1 MYAYCVFCNTLK
13 RSDLAEAIRQLL
25 GGEAVV
31 PKIVQRK
38 WVKGKAFEA
47 VHDYLPG
54 YLFIYA
60 DVPMTDFAPL
70 FRLENV
76 YRVLGERDSGYCL
89 TGSDLAFARM
99 LHDCGGTIGVLKTY
113 KEFAARLD
121 GLVNERASKSDRIR
135 NVIAAA
141 QGAITKREIVERCPD
156 ISVITVSIALKRLC
170 DEGYIC
176 KTGNGRSAAYV
187 RIE

>member
-113 KEFAARLD
+113 KEGDKVKLAEGTL
-121 GLVNERASKSDRIR
+121 GGVN
-135 NVIAAA
+135 
-141 QGAITKREIVERCPD
+141 GEIVKLDRRGR
-156 ISVITVSIALKRLC
+156 ALVRF
-170 DEGYIC
+170 DFDGATIQSWVAIEMIEG
-176 KTGNGRSAAYV
+176 SAEPTIPE
-187 RIE
+187 IEK